1 MGTVPQTRIEKVQFY
16 EAHISPW
23 TENAVAI
30 GLTTAEMAAFSSL
43 VKNARG
49 AYDAH
54 RVALDASKA
63 ATESFYNNVRTMQ
76 NDGAGLI
83 RSIKNKAETTGDP
96 NVYVLAQIPSPA
108 TPTPVGPPGTPTDF
122 RIELLQYGGL
132 KLSFK
137 CSNPSGSVGTI
148 YEVKRRNGATGE
160 FVYIGATGVKN
171 FTDATLPSGLS
182 SATYQITAIR
192 STASGNPAQF
202 TINFGVGGFGA
213 MQGGGFS
220 ITNEAA
226 EFAMRGP
233 GYHVEIPEVM
243 NGAFGHGANGMNG
256 FAMNGVGGMNRMNGG
271 NGNHGGNGKN
281 GKKNKAGR

>member
-1 MGTVPQTRIEKVQFY
+1 MPIVPPGRIEKVQFY
-16 EAHISPW
+16 EAHLPPW
-23 TENAVAI
+23 TGNSTAI
-30 GLTTAEMAAFSSL
+30 GLTAAQMTAFTDL
-43 VKNARG
+43 VKDART
-49 AYDAH
+49 AFDVH
-54 RVALDASKA
+54 QTALDASKA
-63 ATESFYNNVRTMQ
+63 ATEAFYNAVATMQ
-76 NDGAGLI
+76 TEGAGLI
-83 RSIKNKAETTGDP
+83 RTIKNKAESTNDP

-132 KLSFK
+132 KLTFK

-202 TINFGVGGFGA
+202 TINFGVGG
-213 MQGGGFS
+213 GGGFT

-233 GYHVEIPEVM
+233 GYPIEIPEVM
-243 NGAFGHGANGMNG
+243 NGHG
-256 FAMNGVGGMNRMNGG
+256 VSGMNRMNGS
-271 NGNHGGNGKN
+271 NGSHGGNGKMN
-281 GKKNKAGR
+281 GKKALSRKP

>member
-1 MGTVPQTRIEKVQFY
+1 MGLIPSSRIEKVQFY
-16 EAHISPW
+16 EAHLGPW

-30 GLTTAEMAAFSSL
+30 GLTAAQMTAFADL
-43 VKNARG
+43 VKNARS
-49 AYDAH
+49 AFDAH
-54 RVALDASKA
+54 QVALDASKA
-63 ATESFYNNVRTMQ
+63 ATESFYNNVRAMQ

-122 RIELLQYGGL
+122 RIELLQFGGL

-137 CSNPSGSVGTI
+137 CNNPAGSVGTI
-148 YEVKRRNGATGE
+148 YEVKRRNGATGA

-202 TINFGVGGFGA
+202 TINFGVGG
-213 MQGGGFS
+213 GGGFTVTS
-220 ITNEAA
+220 EAA

-233 GYHVEIPEVM
+233 GYNVEIPEASDRLQTA
-243 NGAFGHGANGMNG
+243 GYGLQPSGMNG
-256 FAMNGVGGMNRMNGG
+256 RGGMNG
-271 NGNHGGNGKN
+271 NGHGRN
-281 GKKNKAGR
+281 GKKNKARH

>member
-1 MGTVPQTRIEKVQFY
+1 MGLLPDSRIGKVEFF
-16 EAHISPW
+16 EAHLSPW
-23 TENAVAI
+23 TTNATSI
-30 GLTTAEMAAFSSL
+30 GLTAAQMTAFGDL
-43 VKNARG
+43 VKNART

-54 RVALDASKA
+54 QVALDASKA

-132 KLSFK
+132 KLTFK
-137 CSNPSGSVGTI
+137 CANPAGSVGTI
-148 YEVKRRNGATGE
+148 YEVKRRNGATGA

-192 STASGNPAQF
+192 STAGGIPAQF
-202 TINFGVGGFGA
+202 TINFGVGG
-213 MQGGGFS
+213 GGGFT

-226 EFAMRGP
+226 EFAMRGA
-233 GYHVEIPEVM
+233 GYNVEIPEAMPGAYGASAGVGSM
-243 NGAFGHGANGMNG
+243 NGRNGMNG
-256 FAMNGVGGMNRMNGG
+256 D
-271 NGNHGGNGKN
+271 GKMN
-281 GKKNKAGR
+281 GKKAISRKP